1 MPLSRTHQEFS
12 SVIVC
17 IMHYI
22 PARKRWQSPIPVG
35 VRFSQTVYFLANKGQ
50 MFVEIAV
57 SISTPGWYNDG
68 EMGSGDW
75 PGPKGGVAMEDSA
88 LIDRIL
94 EAERAARLIADEARE
109 ELEGLDS
116 RLEAEGRKI
125 REGLMA
131 RAQERLD
138 KLRLEERDKKERAI
152 AAQQTR
158 LAEASAR
165 MERAY
170 VRYGDNW
177 VDTLFRQT
185 VDIP

>member
-1 MPLSRTHQEFS
+1 
-12 SVIVC
+12 
-17 IMHYI
+17 
-22 PARKRWQSPIPVG
+22 
-35 VRFSQTVYFLANKGQ
+35 
-50 MFVEIAV
+50 
-57 SISTPGWYNDG
+57 
-68 EMGSGDW
+68 
-75 PGPKGGVAMEDSA
+75 MEDSA

>member
-1 MPLSRTHQEFS
+1 
-12 SVIVC
+12 
-17 IMHYI
+17 
-22 PARKRWQSPIPVG
+22 
-35 VRFSQTVYFLANKGQ
+35 
-50 MFVEIAV
+50 
-57 SISTPGWYNDG
+57 
-68 EMGSGDW
+68 
-75 PGPKGGVAMEDSA
+75 MEDSA

-94 EAERAARLIADEARE
+94 EAERAARLIADGAQE

-116 RLEAEGRKI
+116 RLEAEGRQI
-125 REGLMA
+125 REGLMS

-138 KLRLEERDKKERAI
+138 KLRLKELHKKERAI

>member
-1 MPLSRTHQEFS
+1 
-12 SVIVC
+12 
-17 IMHYI
+17 
-22 PARKRWQSPIPVG
+22 
-35 VRFSQTVYFLANKGQ
+35 
-50 MFVEIAV
+50 
-57 SISTPGWYNDG
+57 
-68 EMGSGDW
+68 
-75 PGPKGGVAMEDSA
+75 MEDSA

-170 VRYGDNW
+170 IRYGDNW